1 MLIYQTISH
10 LGMFDGEI
18 ETDESY
24 FGGARKGNLGIS
36 DVGKAAIFWFPK
48 RNSKF
53 YTVTIPNT
61 QSDTRTYV
69 KSTNK

>member
-1 MLIYQTISH
+1 LVNVNKNTSTYYFYRLHLLIYQTISH

-36 DVGKAAIFWFPK
+36 DVGKAAIF
-48 RNSKF
+48 
-53 YTVTIPNT
+53 
-61 QSDTRTYV
+61 
-69 KSTNK
+69 

>member
-1 MLIYQTISH
+1 LVNVNKNTSTYYFYRLRLLIYQTISH

-36 DVGKAAIFWFPK
+36 DVGKAAIF
-48 RNSKF
+48 
-53 YTVTIPNT
+53 
-61 QSDTRTYV
+61 
-69 KSTNK
+69 